1 MLRISGSGHS
11 SIHNKTVRSLSLGV
25 VHIEFG
31 MIPEEDPGASAWDVP
46 KEQSTEDVLQQTL
59 KKEATIQ

>member
-1 MLRISGSGHS
+1 
-11 SIHNKTVRSLSLGV
+11 
-25 VHIEFG
+25 